1 MATYAIGDLQGCLDP
16 LEDLLG
22 VIDFSPTR
30 DRLWFTGDLVN
41 RGPQSLEV
49 LRFVKSLGDRA
60 VTVQGNHDLHLLALH
75 AGFGRP
81 RRDDTLDEVL
91 AAPDRAELMTWLRTR
106 PMLHAEDEYVLVHA
120 GLLPPWSVSEASE
133 LACEVETQLR
143 APDHQQ
149 FFAQLYGSKPD
160 HWDCSLRGMDRWR
173 IIVNAMTRLR
183 FCSAEGV
190 MEFQTKGEVHKA
202 PPGFMPWFDVPDRAS
217 RTSTIVFGHWSALGL
232 LTRPNLLGLDSGCV
246 WGGRLSAV
254 RLEDRRVFQCACPA
268 VQDPMRVQ

>member
-16 LEDLLG
+16 LKDLLCR
-22 VIDFSPTR
+22 IDFSPAR

-41 RGPQSLEV
+41 RGRQSLQT
-49 LRFVKSLGDRA
+49 LRFVKALGDRA
-60 VTVQGNHDLHLLALH
+60 ITVQGNHDLHLLALD

-81 RRDDTLDEVL
+81 RRDDTLDGVL
-91 AAPDRAELMTWLRTR
+91 AAPDRGELLAWLRAR
-106 PMLHAEDEYVLVHA
+106 PMLHVEDEYVLVHA
-120 GLLPPWSVSEASE
+120 GLLPSWSIAEASD
-133 LACEVETQLR
+133 LAREVEAQLR
-143 APDHQQ
+143 GRDHQE

-160 HWDCSLRGMDRWR
+160 HWDRGLRGTDRWR

-183 FCSAEGV
+183 FCTAGGV
-190 MEFQTKGEVHKA
+190 MEFDTKGEVHKA
-202 PPGFMPWFDVPDRAS
+202 PAGFMPWFDVPDRAS
-217 RTSTIVFGHWSALGL
+217 RDATIVFGHWSALGL
-232 LTRPNLLGLDSGCV
+232 LIRPNLLGLDSGCV